1 MEELRLNIVIE
12 SVSYEELKHEDK
24 TLIDAA
30 LKYTRHS
37 YSPYSGFSVGAAVML
52 DNGHIICGSNQENA
66 AYPSGLCAE
75 RVAMFS
81 AKSTYPDARIT
92 AIAIAAKDSKGFTPN
107 PVTPCGACRQV
118 MSEYEK
124 QGGTPIRILMYGS
137 EKILIA
143 KDTASLLPL
152 AF

>member
-92 AIAIAAKDSKGFTPN
+92 AIAIAAKDS
-107 PVTPCGACRQV
+107 
-118 MSEYEK
+118 
-124 QGGTPIRILMYGS
+124 
-137 EKILIA
+137 
-143 KDTASLLPL
+143 
-152 AF
+152 